1 MNNQYRS
8 KHDIHPLDPY
18 IKWLAN
24 RKIMLSAWVITIL
37 IGMWLSHHFNQ
48 WSLLPRFGCIGIML
62 GTLLTLSPL
71 FSDGVYLSNAE
82 AFGFGSVDED
92 GKTAVTSDAG
102 RKVSVNILWGVIL
115 IVISSAINAFGD
127 LIGGTVGSQG
137 VDSTGFWSALGALG
151 SVGAAVAAAVAA
163 GLSWRVGIN
172 SAKNQNE
179 SLNELKKRNQLDM
192 LTMHA
197 RRANEA
203 IEGARSTDWTFLQ
216 FKNTMRAIRSA
227 ILDVQM
233 LPDDGFLSK
242 SVARE
247 HFRNCLDVQIL
258 NALKREQIPSAAFLT
273 QGSVLDAEESEE
285 MWKASKDFLYG

>member
-37 IGMWLSHHFNQ
+37 VGMWLSHHFNQ

-71 FSDGVYLSNAE
+71 FSDGIYLSNAE
-82 AFGFGSVDED
+82 AFGFGNVDED
-92 GKTAVTSDAG
+92 GKTAVTSDEG

-115 IVISSAINAFGD
+115 IVISSVINAFGD
-127 LIGGTVGSQG
+127 LIGGSVGSQG
-137 VDSTGFWSALGALG
+137 GGSGFWSALGALG

-197 RRANEA
+197 TRANEA
-203 IEGARSTDWTFLQ
+203 IRGARSEDWQ
-216 FKNTMRAIRSA
+216 FVQFQNVMRAIRSA

-233 LPDDGFLSK
+233 LPDEGFLSK
-242 SVARE
+242 SVARA

-258 NALKREQIPSAAFLT
+258 TAVQKRKIPSAAH
-273 QGSVLDAEESEE
+273 QQSGSYMEAQDNEN
-285 MWKASKDFLYG
+285 MWKSSTEFLCD